1 MSINKLAVAG
11 AGLALLF
18 LSGCAQ
24 QPKPLYHW
32 GDYENLL
39 YVMYTEPG
47 SADPDMQIEKL
58 TADIQQAHAKD
69 LRIAPGIHAHLGYMY
84 ALKGNM
90 ASAKTEFIKEKQL
103 YPESATF
110 IDGMLARMD
119 KGMDS

>member
-1 MSINKLAVAG
+1 MSIHKLSVAG
-11 AGLALLF
+11 AGLALL
-18 LSGCAQ
+18 LLTGCAQ
-24 QPKPLYHW
+24 QPKQLYHW

-39 YVMYTEPG
+39 YIMYTEPG
-47 SADPDMQIEKL
+47 AADPDMQIQKL

-90 ASAKTEFIKEKQL
+90 ASAKAEFIKEKQL
-103 YPESATF
+103 YPESAIF
-110 IDGMLARMD
+110 IDGMLQRME